1 MHFSNDVTL
10 FECIFTYNYLVK
22 QLRAAPQSKG
32 INTNTQALK
41 LVYLKNG
48 YIPKYCAVSL
58 HIEKQNAFHMLY
70 FIWIPHKAPNN
81 WVTFVCQNI
90 CSCQKWFLY
99 GFFSDEC
106 RGNSCG
112 TDTSWACTLI
122 KMLDSIF
129 IFFFKY
135 FTCIHRRKTI

>member
-10 FECIFTYNYLVK
+10 FECIFTDNYLVK

-58 HIEKQNAFHMLY
+58 HIEKQNAFH
-70 FIWIPHKAPNN
+70 I
-81 WVTFVCQNI
+81 
-90 CSCQKWFLY
+90 LY
-99 GFFSDEC
+99 GSLTRPQITESRLSAKISAPARNDFC
-106 RGNSCG
+106 
-112 TDTSWACTLI
+112 
-122 KMLDSIF
+122 MDSF
-129 IFFFKY
+129 QMNVEE
-135 FTCIHRRKTI
+135 TAVGQTHPEHAH